1 MSVTE
6 SKPPNSADDAA
17 QPPAGAV
24 PAPGAPSSEALPLPL
39 GTTPRFQK
47 ALDKALSDWAA
58 ADPARCAGLAGC
70 EAVAGGVL
78 VPFFGQP
85 HLVTHPEGAVV
96 PLSDEA
102 ARAAASGGAPA
113 APGDAPAKP
122 VHVSIVILLLH
133 YLLTADATPP
143 AERWVQFR
151 EIPGGMFYAQ
161 AFEAHT
167 APPLGR
173 LVADVDPDAFA
184 AHVAAFRAAGA
195 RITGVDLDLADAA
208 LRFWALPRL
217 PVAAL
222 LWAGDDEFPGRA
234 AILFDEHAHH
244 YLPVEDLSGMGEWL
258 AHRLA
263 RG

>member
-1 MSVTE
+1 VTA
-6 SKPPNSADDAA
+6 SKPPHSADGAA
-17 QPPAGAV
+17 QPQAGAG
-24 PAPGAPSSEALPLPL
+24 PAAGAPARDGGVPLPM

-47 ALDKALSDWAA
+47 ALDKALGDWAT
-58 ADPARCAGLAGC
+58 ADPTRCAALAGC
-70 EAVAGGVL
+70 QAVPGGVL

-85 HLVTHPEGAVV
+85 HLVSHPEGRVE

-102 ARAAASGGAPA
+102 ARAVASGGAPA

-143 AERWVQFR
+143 ADRWVPFR
-151 EIPGGMFYAQ
+151 DIPGGMFYAQ

-167 APPLGR
+167 GPPLGR
-173 LVADVDPDAFA
+173 LVADPDAFA

-195 RITGVDLDLADAA
+195 RITGADLDLADAA
-208 LRFWALPRL
+208 LRFRALPRL

-244 YLPVEDLSGMGEWL
+244 YLPIEDLSGMGEWL
-258 AHRLA
+258 AHKLA

>member
-1 MSVTE
+1 M
-6 SKPPNSADDAA
+6 AGARRDAA
-17 QPPAGAV
+17 PPAREGGGQA
-24 PAPGAPSSEALPLPL
+24 A

-47 ALDKALSDWAA
+47 ALDKALADWAA

-70 EAVAGGVL
+70 ETVPGGVL

-85 HLVTHPEGAVV
+85 HLVSHP
-96 PLSDEA
+96 
-102 ARAAASGGAPA
+102 GGRVETVSQP
-113 APGDAPAKP
+113 PKP

-133 YLLTADATPP
+133 HLLMADATPP
-143 AERWVQFR
+143 AERWVPFR
-151 EIPGGMFYAQ
+151 DIPGGMFYAQ

-167 APPLGR
+167 GPPLGR
-173 LVADVDPDAFA
+173 LVAGVDPDAFA
-184 AHVAAFRAAGA
+184 AQVAAFRAAGA
-195 RITGVDLDLADAA
+195 RITGVELDLADAA

-217 PVAAL
+217 PVAVL
-222 LWAGDDEFPGRA
+222 LWAGDDEFPGQA
-234 AILFDEHAHH
+234 KILFDAAAHH

>member
-1 MSVTE
+1 M
-6 SKPPNSADDAA
+6 
-17 QPPAGAV
+17 
-24 PAPGAPSSEALPLPL
+24 

-47 ALDKALSDWAA
+47 ALDKALSDWAV

-70 EAVAGGVL
+70 QAVPGGVL
-78 VPFFGQP
+78 VPYFGQP
-85 HLVTHPEGAVV
+85 HLVTHPEGRVA
-96 PLSDEA
+96 PLGDEA
-102 ARAAASGGAPA
+102 ARALASGGAGA
-113 APGDAPAKP
+113 APSDAPGKP

-133 YLLTADATPP
+133 YLLTADATPV

-167 APPLGR
+167 GPPLSR
-173 LVADVDPDAFA
+173 LVADVDPKAFA

-195 RITGVDLDLADAA
+195 RIAGVDLDLADAA
-208 LRFWALPRL
+208 LRFRALPRL

-234 AILFDEHAHH
+234 AILFDAHAHH

-258 AHRLA
+258 AHKLA